1 MSLPVNPARRLRRTL
16 CATTLMCGLFGA
28 ASVAVLPAIAAA
40 QEQPLRTVD
49 GKVTDASNAPLK
61 GAVVYLKDGH
71 TLAVKSYISGDD
83 GGYRFGQLS
92 GSSDY
97 TLWAESAGKK
107 SSTKNISSFD
117 TKKDFSFILKIDK

>member
-1 MSLPVNPARRLRRTL
+1 MNLPVKPARLLRSTL
-16 CATTLMCGLFGA
+16 CATTLICGLFGA
-28 ASVAVLPAIAAA
+28 ASVALLPPSAAA
-40 QEQPLRTVD
+40 QDQAVRTVD

-117 TKKDFSFILKIDK
+117 TKKDFTFTLKIDK